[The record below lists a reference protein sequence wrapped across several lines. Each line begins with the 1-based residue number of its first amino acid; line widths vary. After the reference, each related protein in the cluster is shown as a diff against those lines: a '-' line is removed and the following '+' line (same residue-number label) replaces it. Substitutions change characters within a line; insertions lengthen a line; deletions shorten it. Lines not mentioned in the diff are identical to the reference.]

1 MLDSKLLSS
10 TMNANSNLSLDTH
23 LQLKL
28 IEFSE
33 KQGTITEALKV
44 RKLELLLKTRLYS
57 QIQKTIQ

>member
-1 MLDSKLLSS
+1 
-10 TMNANSNLSLDTH
+10 MNANSNLSLDTH